1 MTLSFLSFAA
11 VIGWIPYRIDA
22 PVEAKAPEAFT
33 IWWAPQHGMSKR
45 LGMLGGGALLGRR
58 PNKNANQDNAVAA
71 PNEQDEERKGI
82 TRRRPGGC

>member
-45 LGMLGGGALLGRR
+45 LGMLGG
-58 PNKNANQDNAVAA
+58 A
-71 PNEQDEERKGI
+71 PWSPAEQECQSRQC
-82 TRRRPGGC
+82 RGGS